1 MSEIQGQRSQSS
13 MGIGVSNNMTPY
25 TTNGRV
31 AGKEERLRGSEL
43 YPNSSQLNFKDN
55 NLIDQ
60 TKTSQTDYFEKKK
73 NLPTIVVTQHISKG
87 NTEHN
92 SSLNLGSSL
101 HSKLDESKFKFEPK
115 NDMKYKLCLNNSDL
129 EKGCANYQIGTRGN
143 AAGLRQ
149 QRKQNEQIQSYIIP
163 NRTRV

>member
-73 NLPTIVVTQHISKG
+73 NLPTIVVT
-87 NTEHN
+87 
-92 SSLNLGSSL
+92 
-101 HSKLDESKFKFEPK
+101 
-115 NDMKYKLCLNNSDL
+115 
-129 EKGCANYQIGTRGN
+129 
-143 AAGLRQ
+143 
-149 QRKQNEQIQSYIIP
+149 
-163 NRTRV
+163 